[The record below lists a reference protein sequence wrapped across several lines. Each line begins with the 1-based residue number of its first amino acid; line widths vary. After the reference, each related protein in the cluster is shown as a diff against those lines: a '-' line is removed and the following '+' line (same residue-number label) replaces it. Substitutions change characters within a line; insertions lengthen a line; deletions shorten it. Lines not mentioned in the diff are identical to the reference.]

1 VLFNIN
7 MIFCKRHIKILK
19 GNLMHFGQVPL
30 INQMIPK
37 LSKPLQAK
45 DVKVVIILI
54 LMLFV
59 LKDNIPMLS
68 KYL

>member
-1 VLFNIN
+1 
-7 MIFCKRHIKILK
+7 
-19 GNLMHFGQVPL
+19 
-30 INQMIPK
+30 MIPK

-54 LMLFV
+54 SMLFV
-59 LKDNIPMLS
+59 LKDNILMLS